1 MTYAP
6 GQSARADLGPV
17 ARVAMDAG
25 GYAVGALFAGLA
37 RVRHAKGLHPYGP
50 AFTARLIV
58 DGAPWAPAGSALLSR
73 PGEHAAILRFSR
85 ALGLPAPLPDL
96 LGAGLRVLDAYA
108 PGRHQ
113 DILLTSTVDRP
124 LLRRIFLPARSVVA
138 RPYGSGVSYR
148 AGAETFRLGLVP
160 RPDRTFALACSWGG
174 PFRPVGRVEVG
185 ARLPP
190 SAEALAMNPY
200 TTGGGLEPVG
210 LLNRLRDYAYPLS
223 QAAWT
228 PAERSGYSPSA

>member
-1 MTYAP
+1 MIREP

-25 GYAVGALFAGLA
+25 GYAFGALFAGLA
-37 RVRHAKGLHPYGP
+37 RVRHAKGLHPHGP
-50 AFTARLIV
+50 AFAARLII
-58 DGAPWAPAGSALLSR
+58 DGAPWAPADSTILTQ
-73 PGEHAAILRFSR
+73 PGEHAAVLRFSR

-124 LLRRIFLPARSVVA
+124 VLRRVFLPARSFRA

-148 AGAETFRLGLVP
+148 AGAERFRLGLVP
-160 RPDRTFALACSWGG
+160 EPDRTFALACSTGG
-174 PFRPVGRVEVG
+174 PFRRVGRVELCG
-185 ARLPP
+185 RLPRP
-190 SAEALAMNPY
+190 AEALRLHPY
-200 TTGGGLEPVG
+200 NCGGGLEPVG
-210 LLNRLRDYAYPLS
+210 VLNRLRDYAYPLS

-228 PAERSGYSPSA
+228 SH

>member
-1 MTYAP
+1 MIREP

-25 GYAVGALFAGLA
+25 GYAFGALFAGLA
-37 RVRHAKGLHPYGP
+37 AVRRAKGLHPYGP
-50 AFTARLIV
+50 AFSARVTI
-58 DGAPWAPAGSALLSR
+58 DGAPWAPAGSTLLSR

-124 LLRRIFLPARSVVA
+124 VLRRVFLPARSFVA

-148 AGAETFRLGLVP
+148 AGGETFRLGLLP
-160 RPDRTFALACSWGG
+160 QPDRTFALACSAGG
-174 PFRPVGRVEVG
+174 PFRRVGRVEVG
-185 ARLPP
+185 ARLGPA
-190 SAEALAMNPY
+190 AEAVLLHPY
-200 TTGGGLEPVG
+200 NGGGGLEPVG
-210 LLNRLRDYAYPLS
+210 LVNRLRDYAYPLS
-223 QAAWT
+223 QAVWT
-228 PAERSGYSPSA
+228 SGRGSLQGGPG